1 MRGGALPPA
10 LLMAALALALA
21 RSARG
26 DRVAAILSCLLA
38 ATALSFYAAPVAWTE
53 AIFLGAWVS
62 LALTAALT
70 HWPTAPRRLLAMTAG
85 LNAGVWS
92 GLLIGRAGR
101 PLDLAIAAPALLLLL
116 PATWLG
122 QRRWTIALK
131 VAASWLIAIA
141 VLASVLPLIPTPGY
155 APDHMN

>member
-1 MRGGALPPA
+1 
-10 LLMAALALALA
+10 
-21 RSARG
+21 
-26 DRVAAILSCLLA
+26 
-38 ATALSFYAAPVAWTE
+38 
-53 AIFLGAWVS
+53 
-62 LALTAALT
+62 
-70 HWPTAPRRLLAMTAG
+70 MTAG

-116 PATWLG
+116 PATWLV